1 MKKRSPLV
9 SGLVTLGY
17 TLGGVVVLLLL
28 TVTVIIIF
36 FNQSDE
42 AWNAGVTSW
51 FLVALF
57 ALPVGIL
64 LAIGGY
70 FRAQM
75 SVSVTRSHEELPN
88 RRPDETSAKAP
99 PSNPS

>member
-1 MKKRSPLV
+1 MKKRHPLV

-17 TLGGVVVLLLL
+17 TLGGIVVLLLL
-28 TVTVIIIF
+28 IVTVIVIF

-64 LAIGGY
+64 LAIGSY
-70 FRAQM
+70 FKAQM
-75 SVSVTRSHEELPN
+75 SASNPRPHEDLPN
-88 RRPDETSAKAP
+88 KQPEGTDGKCP
-99 PSNPS
+99 P